1 MSDTLTASQRIFC
14 MSQNKGKDTSPEI
27 SVRGLVHSLGYRYR
41 LHRRD
46 LLGCPD
52 MVFPGKKKVIFIN
65 GCYWHRHNCKKGRS
79 MPATRENFWQSK
91 FKKTIARDKRNL
103 RKLRKEG
110 WKVLVVWECQV
121 RRIDGLKPIL
131 QRLRAFLE

>member
-1 MSDTLTASQRIFC
+1 MSDTLTRLQRKFC

-27 SVRGLVHSLGYRYR
+27 YVRGLVHCLGYRYR

-46 LLGCPD
+46 LPGCPD

-79 MPATRENFWQSK
+79 MPATRKDFWQPK
-91 FKKTIARDKRNL
+91 FKKTILRDKRNL
-103 RKLRKEG
+103 KKLRLLG
-110 WKVLVVWECQV
+110 WKILVIWECQMQDAEKLT
-121 RRIDGLKPIL
+121 R
-131 QRLRAFLE
+131 RLRAFLK

>member
-1 MSDTLTASQRIFC
+1 

-27 SVRGLVHSLGYRYR
+27 CVRGLVHSLGYRYR

-46 LLGCPD
+46 LPGCPD

-79 MPATRENFWQSK
+79 MPQTRKNFWQSK
-91 FKKTIARDKRNL
+91 FKKTILRDKRNL
-103 RKLRKEG
+103 KKLRLLG
-110 WKVLVVWECQV
+110 WKILIVWECQT
-121 RRIDGLKPIL
+121 RDTEKLTR
-131 QRLRAFLE
+131 RLRTFLE